1 MAALPYLRISDE
13 VTAALAAARP
23 VVALES
29 TLLAHGLP
37 WPQNLEVGAE
47 SEATVRAAGAVPATV
62 AVLGGRLCVGLAA
75 SELERVA
82 RGPLSKAAAADLG
95 PLLAS
100 GGDGATTVSATVVA
114 AARAGVRLFATG
126 GIGGVHRGDAL
137 DVSSDLTALASHPV
151 AVVSAGAKA
160 ILDLP
165 RTLEYL
171 ETLGVPVIGYRTLD
185 FPGFYT
191 PSTGLRLAHRVDS
204 PAAAAALFAAHLQV
218 HPSRGLLLV
227 NPIPAAD
234 ALDAAQVERAIDA
247 ALRAAAG
254 AGVSGKQLTPFLL
267 ARIAES
273 TALESLRSNR
283 ALVLHNVGVAAAIAV
298 AFAAPQQ
305 ATAGGANPAPRQAT
319 TAGAEPAPL
328 QATTASAEPAPL
340 QATTAGAEPAPRD
353 KGSATD
359 RAGDAR

>member
-1 MAALPYLRISDE
+1 MPTPAYLRISDE
-13 VTAALAAARP
+13 VRAALAADQA

-37 WPQNLEVGAE
+37 WPQNLAVGSEA
-47 SEATVRAAGAVPATV
+47 EATVRAAGAIPATV
-62 AVLGGRLCVGLAA
+62 AVLGGKLCVGLLAT
-75 SELERVA
+75 ELERVA

-100 GGDGATTVSATVVA
+100 GGDGATTVSATVLA
-114 AARAGVRLFATG
+114 AARAGIRLFATG

-137 DVSSDLTALASHPV
+137 DVSSDLTTLASQPV

-171 ETLGVPVIGYRTLD
+171 ETLGVPVIGYRTDD

-204 PAAAAALFAAHLQV
+204 AAAAAALFAAHLAV
-218 HPSRGLLLV
+218 HPHRGLLLV
-227 NPIPAAD
+227 NPIPATE
-234 ALDAAQVERAIDA
+234 ALEAGLVERAIDI
-247 ALRAAAG
+247 ALRSAAS
-254 AGVSGKQLTPFLL
+254 AGVTGKQLTPFLL

-273 TALESLRSNR
+273 TAQESLRSNR
-283 ALVLHNVGVAAAIAV
+283 ALVLHNVRVAAEIAV
-298 AFAAPQQ
+298 ALVPHLLGAA
-305 ATAGGANPAPRQAT
+305 GPRYSE
-319 TAGAEPAPL
+319 AE
-328 QATTASAEPAPL
+328 
-340 QATTAGAEPAPRD
+340 R
-353 KGSATD
+353 
-359 RAGDAR
+359 DAR

>member
-1 MAALPYLRISDE
+1 MGTRTPAYLRVSEE
-13 VTAALAAARP
+13 VATALAADQP

-37 WPQNLEVGAE
+37 WPQNLEVGVAA
-47 SEATVRAAGAVPATV
+47 EATVRAAGAIPATV
-62 AVLGGRLCVGLAA
+62 AVLSGKLCVGLSE

-95 PLLAS
+95 PLLAC
-100 GGDGATTVSATVVA
+100 GGDGATTVSATMVA

-137 DVSSDLTALASHPV
+137 DVSNDLLTLANQPV

-171 ETLGVPVIGYRTLD
+171 ETLGVPVVGYRTDD

-191 PSTGLRLAHRVDS
+191 PTSGLRVAHRVDS
-204 PAAAAALFAAHLQV
+204 PQAAAALFAAHLLV
-218 HPSRGLLLV
+218 HPTCGLLLV
-227 NPIPAAD
+227 NPIPVAEAME
-234 ALDAAQVERAIDA
+234 AGLVERAIDA
-247 ALRAAAG
+247 ALRAAAN
-254 AGVSGKQLTPFLL
+254 ANVSGKQLTPFLL

-273 TALESLRSNR
+273 TAHESLRSNR
-283 ALVLHNVGVAAAIAV
+283 ALVLHNVRVAAEIAV
-298 AFAAPQQ
+298 A
-305 ATAGGANPAPRQAT
+305 
-319 TAGAEPAPL
+319 L
-328 QATTASAEPAPL
+328 SAH
-340 QATTAGAEPAPRD
+340 D
-353 KGSATD
+353 KGTARSS
-359 RAGDAR
+359 RAAGLTSDAR

>member
-1 MAALPYLRISDE
+1 MRTAAATFLRISEE
-13 VTAALAAARP
+13 VAAALAAGRA

-37 WPQNLEVGAE
+37 WPQNLEVGIQAE
-47 SEATVRAAGAVPATV
+47 TTVRSGGAVPATV
-62 AVLGGRLCVGLAA
+62 AVLGGRLCVGLVAA
-75 SELERVA
+75 ELERVA

-114 AARAGVRLFATG
+114 AARAGIRLFATG
-126 GIGGVHRGDAL
+126 GIGGVHRGEAL
-137 DVSSDLTALASHPV
+137 DVSSDLTALAHHPV

-171 ETLGVPVIGYRTLD
+171 ETLGVPVVGYRTDD

-191 PSTGLRLAHRVDS
+191 PTTGLRLAHRVDS
-204 PAAAAALFAAHLQV
+204 AQAAAALFAAHLQV
-218 HPSRGLLLV
+218 HPARGLLLV

-234 ALDAAQVERAIDA
+234 ALDAELVERAIDA
-247 ALRAAAG
+247 ALHSAASL
-254 AGVSGKQLTPFLL
+254 GVSGKQLTPFLL

-273 TALESLRSNR
+273 TAQESLRSNR
-283 ALVLHNVGVAAAIAV
+283 SLVLHNVGVATAIAV
-298 AFAAPQQ
+298 ALSRAHGSQV
-305 ATAGGANPAPRQAT
+305 PA
-319 TAGAEPAPL
+319 E
-328 QATTASAEPAPL
+328 
-340 QATTAGAEPAPRD
+340 
-353 KGSATD
+353 D
-359 RAGDAR
+359 RAESGPIAADHGG

>member
-1 MAALPYLRISDE
+1 MRASGKPFLRISEE
-13 VTAALAAARP
+13 VASALAAGRA

-37 WPQNLEVGAE
+37 WPQNLEVGRQA
-47 SEATVRAAGAVPATV
+47 EATVRHAGAIPATV
-62 AVLGGRLCVGLAA
+62 AVLGGRLCIGL
-75 SELERVA
+75 SDGELERVA

-100 GGDGATTVSATVVA
+100 GGDGATTVSATLVA

-137 DVSSDLTALASHPV
+137 DISCDLTTLSHHPV

-171 ETLGVPVIGYRTLD
+171 ETLGVPVVGYRTDD
-185 FPGFYT
+185 FPGFYV

-204 PAAAAALFAAHLQV
+204 PKEAAALFAAHLQV
-218 HPSRGLLLV
+218 HPTRGLLLV

-234 ALDAAQVERAIDA
+234 ALDAGLMERAIDA
-247 ALRAAAG
+247 ALHAAASS
-254 AGVSGKQLTPFLL
+254 GVSGKQLTPFLL

-273 TALESLRSNR
+273 TAHESLRSNR
-283 ALVLHNVGVAAAIAV
+283 ALVLHNVGVAAAIA
-298 AFAAPQQ
+298 AALSQLSGAPSQ
-305 ATAGGANPAPRQAT
+305 AGGGESYRRDE
-319 TAGAEPAPL
+319 AGH
-328 QATTASAEPAPL
+328 
-340 QATTAGAEPAPRD
+340 G
-353 KGSATD
+353 G
-359 RAGDAR
+359 

>member
-1 MAALPYLRISDE
+1 MATPSLPYLRISDE
-13 VTAALAAARP
+13 VAAALAADQP

-37 WPQNLEVGAE
+37 WPQNLEVGSV

-62 AVLGGRLCVGLAA
+62 AVLGGRLCVGLST

-126 GIGGVHRGDAL
+126 GIGGVHRGDGL
-137 DVSSDLTALASHPV
+137 DVSCDLTTLANHPV

-171 ETLGVPVIGYRTLD
+171 ETLGVPVVGYCTDD

-204 PAAAAALFAAHLQV
+204 PETAAALFAAHLQV

-227 NPIPAAD
+227 NPIPTAD
-234 ALDAAQVERAIDA
+234 ALDAELVERAIDT
-247 ALRAAAG
+247 ALRAAAS

-298 AFAAPQQ
+298 AFWSRASPSDR
-305 ATAGGANPAPRQAT
+305 P
-319 TAGAEPAPL
+319 AEPAQRGRGSSPD
-328 QATTASAEPAPL
+328 QARDAS
-340 QATTAGAEPAPRD
+340 
-353 KGSATD
+353 
-359 RAGDAR
+359 

>member
-1 MAALPYLRISDE
+1 MPAAASTFLRISEE
-13 VTAALAAARP
+13 VAAALAADQG

-37 WPQNLEVGAE
+37 WPQNLEVGILAE
-47 SEATVRAAGAVPATV
+47 AAVRQAGAIPATV
-62 AVLGGRLCVGLAA
+62 AVLGGRLCVGL
-75 SELERVA
+75 SSGELERVA

-126 GIGGVHRGDAL
+126 GIGGVHRGDGL
-137 DVSSDLTALASHPV
+137 DVSSDLTALSHHPV

-171 ETLGVPVIGYRTLD
+171 ETLGVPVVGYRTDD

-204 PAAAAALFAAHLQV
+204 PQAAAALIAAHLQV
-218 HPSRGLLLV
+218 HPTRGLLLV
-227 NPIPAAD
+227 NPIPSAD
-234 ALDAAQVERAIDA
+234 ALDAELVERAIDA
-247 ALRAAAG
+247 ALRAAASS
-254 AGVSGKQLTPFLL
+254 GVSGKQLTPFLL

-273 TALESLRSNR
+273 TAQESLRSNR
-283 ALVLHNVGVAAAIAV
+283 SLVLHNVRVAAAVAIALSG
-298 AFAAPQQ
+298 AAGVPLSP
-305 ATAGGANPAPRQAT
+305 GG
-319 TAGAEPAPL
+319 
-328 QATTASAEPAPL
+328 
-340 QATTAGAEPAPRD
+340 
-353 KGSATD
+353 D
-359 RAGDAR
+359 RADRRDEAGDGR